1 MTPPIKPMTP
11 TRMAAR
17 TALIL
22 FLFVAV
28 FTAMLS
34 GAYLW
39 TRPFIEASATEEK
52 MKLID
57 EVLPR
62 ERYDNKLLDDFVTLD
77 ATPELGFGEPAR
89 ILRARKD
96 GKIVAL
102 VFEAVAPDGYAG
114 RIRLLLTLGLDG
126 RIIGVRVIEHKETP
140 GLGDYIEPQKDHD
153 KARPWITQFNELAPA
168 TIDAREW
175 KVKKDGGRFD
185 SMAGATVTPRAVI
198 KAVHKA
204 ALFVAA
210 NSERI
215 LASGEQKTEGG

>member
-1 MTPPIKPMTP
+1 MTPPTKPMTAP
-11 TRMAAR
+11 RMAAR

-22 FLFVAV
+22 FLFVTV
-28 FTAMLS
+28 FTALLS

-57 EVLPR
+57 EILPR
-62 ERYDNKLLDDFVTLD
+62 DRYDNKLLDDFATLD
-77 ATPELGFGEPAR
+77 AAPELGLDEPAR

-102 VFEAVAPDGYAG
+102 VFEATALDGYAG
-114 RIRLLLTLGLDG
+114 RIRLLLTLATDW

-140 GLGDYIEPQKDHD
+140 GLGDYIEPQKDRN
-153 KARPWITQFNELAPA
+153 KASPWITQFNGLSPA
-168 TIDAREW
+168 ATDAREW

-198 KAVHKA
+198 KAVRKA
-204 ALFVAA
+204 ALFVAE
-210 NSERI
+210 NRVQI
-215 LASGEQKTEGG
+215 QGTEDR